1 MAGAVRTE
9 AACGRVRREP
19 ERTVLHALVREHLE
33 TFLAESRARSED
45 GSGWPTFVEFEFR
58 RYLDCGILANGFAR
72 VHCGACG
79 HDVLVPFSCKRRGF
93 CPSCNARRMHDTAAH
108 LVDRV
113 IPRVP
118 VRQWVLSLPR
128 WARWMLARDP
138 ALASRA
144 LALALR
150 AIFADYR
157 RRAGRN
163 GRCGAVT
170 FVQRFGGALNLNVHF
185 HCVVPDGVFLDEGS
199 FLAAPPRSDD
209 EIHAVLARIVRRLER
224 LLEPLRT
231 ASNAAP
237 EALDLEY
244 AESVRAL
251 PKAPA
256 DPQLPKKRTAFIDG
270 FSLHAG
276 VHLHANDR
284 EGLEHLCCYGARGP
298 LSLQRL
304 SLTPDGRVCYAMK
317 RPMHGGKTVLV
328 LSPTEFLRKL
338 ATLVPPPRGHL
349 VRFHGVFAPHSA
361 SRRKVVPVAEAPA
374 VPEVLTA
381 PAPRPPSRIP
391 WAELFKRVFKED
403 VLRCQKCG
411 GDMKVIAFVNEQEA
425 IRKFL
430 DHLGLPS
437 TGPPIAKARRQPD
450 PDFDFA
456 A

>member
-1 MAGAVRTE
+1 
-9 AACGRVRREP
+9 VRREP
-19 ERTVLHALVREHLE
+19 ERTVLHALVRDNLE
-33 TFLAESRARSED
+33 TFLAESQARSSD
-45 GSGWPTFVEFEFR
+45 GTGWPSFIESEFR

-72 VHCGACG
+72 VHCDSCG
-79 HDVLVPFSCKRRGF
+79 TDLLVAFSCKRRGF

-128 WARWMLARDP
+128 WARWMLARDG
-138 ALASRA
+138 ALAGRS
-144 LALALR
+144 LAIALR
-150 AIFADYR
+150 AIFAGYR
-157 RRAGRN
+157 RRAG
-163 GRCGAVT
+163 GKGEGGAIT
-170 FVQRFGGALNLNVHF
+170 FVQRFGSALNLNVHF
-185 HCVVPDGVFLDEGS
+185 HCVVPDGVFLDDGR
-199 FLAAPPRSDD
+199 FIAAPPRSDE
-209 EIHAVLARIVRRLER
+209 EIQEVLSRIVARLKR

-237 EALDLEY
+237 DAVGLEY
-244 AESVRAL
+244 ADSVRSL

-256 DPQLPKKRTAFIDG
+256 DPRRPQRRSAFLDG

-304 SLTPDGRVCYAMK
+304 SLTPEGRVCYAMK
-317 RPMHGGKTVLV
+317 RPMHDGRTLLL

-338 ATLVPPPRGHL
+338 ATLVPPPRRHL

-361 SRRKVVPVAEAPA
+361 HRRRVVPAPPPA
-374 VPEVLTA
+374 VTA
-381 PAPRPPSRIP
+381 EPRNGPLPRQPSRIP

-403 VLRCQKCG
+403 VLRCACG
-411 GDMKVIAFVNEQEA
+411 GEMKVIAFVKEQEV
-425 IRKFL
+425 IVKIL
-430 DHLGLPS
+430 DRLGLPT
-437 TGPPIAKARRQPD
+437 TGPPVARARRPPD
-450 PDFDFA
+450 PDFDYA

>member
-1 MAGAVRTE
+1 M
-9 AACGRVRREP
+9 
-19 ERTVLHALVREHLE
+19 LHALVREHLE
-33 TFLAESRARSED
+33 TFLADSRERSAE
-45 GSGWPTFVEFEFR
+45 GAGWPSFVENEFR

-72 VHCGACG
+72 VHCGSCG
-79 HDVLVPFSCKRRGF
+79 DDMLVAFSCKRRGF

-128 WARWMLARDP
+128 WARFLLARDP

-144 LALALR
+144 LAVTLR
-150 AIFADYR
+150 AIFLGYR
-157 RRAGRN
+157 RREGRR
-163 GRCGAVT
+163 GRCGAIT
-170 FVQRFGGALNLNVHF
+170 FVQRFGSALNLNVHF
-185 HCVVPDGVFLDEGS
+185 HCVVPDGVFLEDGE
-199 FLAAPPRSDD
+199 FVAAPPRSDE
-209 EIHAVLARIVRRLER
+209 EIHAVLARIVPRLKR

-231 ASNAAP
+231 SSNAAP
-237 EALDLEY
+237 DSLDLEY
-244 AESVRAL
+244 AGSVRAL

-256 DPQLPKKRTAFIDG
+256 DPRLPQRRSAFIDG

-304 SLTPDGRVCYAMK
+304 SLTDDGRVCYAMK
-317 RPMHGGKTVLV
+317 RPMRDGRTLLL
-328 LSPTEFLRKL
+328 LSPSEFLRKL

-349 VRFHGVFAPHSA
+349 VRFHGVFAPNA
-361 SRRKVVPVAEAPA
+361 SWRRTIVPAPSPPAEAA
-374 VPEVLTA
+374 APE
-381 PAPRPPSRIP
+381 PAPPKPPSRIP

-411 GDMKVIAFVNEQEA
+411 GEMKVMAFVNERES
-425 IRKFL
+425 IEKIL
-430 DHLGLPS
+430 DHLGLPT
-437 TGPPIAKARRQPD
+437 TGPPVAPARRR
-450 PDFDFA
+450 PDFDFFA